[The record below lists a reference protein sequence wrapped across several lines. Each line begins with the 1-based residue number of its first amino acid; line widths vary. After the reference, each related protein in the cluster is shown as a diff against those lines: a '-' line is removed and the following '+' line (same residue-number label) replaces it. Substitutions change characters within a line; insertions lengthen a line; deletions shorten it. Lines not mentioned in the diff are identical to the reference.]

1 MRVKRLWVLG
11 CVVGLSLPLPA
22 LAASGKPG
30 PARAQAAGRKAGAAR
45 VGAGSAKVTAPRLS
59 VQEIVQRHVA
69 ARGGLQAWR
78 RVQSMVW
85 SGKLDVGTG
94 DAQARSE
101 RYVRSIGKARP
112 GDPRAVPAEAK
123 EAPPQVQVPFVL
135 ALKRPDRSRMELTF
149 AGKTAV
155 QVFDGKSGW
164 LLRPYLNREDWEPFT
179 AEQAK
184 AQRVQEL
191 EGPLIDHAA
200 KGTRVKLAGVEAV
213 DGRAAYA
220 LELTHRDGTVQ
231 HVWVD
236 ARTFLDVK
244 VEGTPRRMDGKPRTV
259 WVALRDFRR
268 VQGVVVPYLLETSVE
283 GYPGA
288 HRMVVEKVAVNPPLD
303 DARFTRPRT

>member
-1 MRVKRLWVLG
+1 MRVKKRWVLG
-11 CVVGLSLPLPA
+11 CVVGLSLPLAA

-30 PARAQAAGRKAGAAR
+30 PARAAAGRKAGSGAA
-45 VGAGSAKVTAPRLS
+45 SARVTAPRLR
-59 VQEIVQRHVA
+59 VQEIVARHVA

-78 RVQSMVW
+78 RVRSMVW
-85 SGKLDVGTG
+85 SGKLDVGAG

-101 RYVRSIGKARP
+101 RYARSLGDARP
-112 GDPRAVPAEAK
+112 GGPRPVPAGAK
-123 EAPPQVQVPFVL
+123 VEAPPQQVQVPFVL
-135 ALKRPDRSRMELTF
+135 ALKRPDRSRMEITF

-155 QVFDGKSGW
+155 QIFDGKSGW

-184 AQRVQEL
+184 EQRVQEL

-200 KGTRVKLAGVEAV
+200 KGTRVELAGVEAV
-213 DGRAAYA
+213 DGHAAYA
-220 LELTHRDGTVQ
+220 LKLTHRDGAVQ
-231 HVWVD
+231 RVWID

-244 VEGTPRRMDGKPRTV
+244 VEGTPRRMDGKARTV
-259 WVALRDFRR
+259 WVAQRDFRR
-268 VQGVVVPYLLETSVE
+268 VQGVVVPYLLETSVD
-283 GYPGA
+283 GYPGT